1 MSEEPKTRKLTG
13 YLAAQIIDRLNRAGS
28 AVQDWRALSVSDRL
42 ESAPN
47 AESRVI
53 HGPLLRI
60 PDWFALHWMPA
71 FRDRHRPRRLGMS
84 TLHAHD
90 LRAPRP

>member
-28 AVQDWRALSVSDRL
+28 AVQDWL